1 MNEILYLNMEI
12 IRSCAVWLINWDGSM
27 IIMGVLVVI
36 TGFDILRKLV
46 HING

>member
-12 IRSCAVWLINWDGSM
+12 IRSCAIWLINWDGSI
-27 IIMGVLVVI
+27 IIMGVLIVI

>member
-1 MNEILYLNMEI
+1 MEI
-12 IRSCAVWLINWDGSM
+12 IRSCALWLLDWDGSI

-46 HING
+46 NING